1 MKNIHFSK
9 KERGIKAVKDLSN
22 KHNCKYKEIYNNNH
36 TPILLIDAK
45 TGDIDDANIAACS
58 YYGYSKEKLLKM
70 NISDI
75 NVLEEGE
82 IVEEMEKAKKE
93 ERRFFQ
99 FKHKLSNGEI
109 RNVEVYTGPIKL
121 GNKELL
127 FSIIHDSQER
137 IELENE
143 YKKNKAYFDNL
154 FHNFPEAIAIVD
166 RDYKVLEINNRFED
180 IFQYNNEDM
189 KGKDLTE
196 VLCHESLY
204 ETSHNFRE
212 SIRRGKLVKEEVKRR
227 RKDGK
232 LLDVLLLGFPLIV
245 EGETIGAYCIYS
257 DIGEAK
263 EKEKQIELL
272 TKYDALTGLFN
283 RDFFLSNLD
292 YEILKNKREQR
303 IDEKIAVIILC
314 INEFREIMEALGPLA
329 ADNILKEF
337 ALRLKEG
344 VGQEDIVARFGEDE
358 FAILISKIEDM
369 DKLNSLTRKIIEC
382 LSTPFYIEH
391 NEIEISTSVGISIY
405 PENSIES
412 IALVRKAEIAMN
424 KSKELNTNMPIKFQN
439 SLDKEVQEYF
449 WIKNSLTKA
458 LPNKELFLN
467 YQPIYDTSVNRLVG
481 VEALIRWEHKEM
493 GIIPPAKFIPIAEKT
508 GLIHPI
514 GDWVLLNACKQN
526 KKWQDLGY
534 EPIYISV
541 NISALQLEKPG
552 FIKIIERTLEESQ
565 LEPKYLQLEI
575 TETFFTHKYEYV
587 EDTIREL
594 NELGVKLAIDD
605 FGTGYSSLGQ
615 LCQFSI
621 NSIKIDRSLIS
632 GVHKKSNKNKVV
644 KAVISLAKS
653 LNIDL
658 IAEGVETQEELRF
671 LKENRCT
678 VAQGFLFS
686 KPVRAEKIEKSFQ
699 KAVGGLYR
707 KYKG

>member
-1 MKNIHFSK
+1 M
-9 KERGIKAVKDLSN
+9 KDLFN
-22 KHNCKYKEIYNNNH
+22 KHNCKYKEMFNNNH
-36 TPILLIDAK
+36 TPMLIIDAK
-45 TGDIDDANIAACS
+45 TGNIDDANLAACS
-58 YYGYSKEKLLKM
+58 YYGYIRDKLLKM
-70 NISDI
+70 NIADI
-75 NVLEEGE
+75 NVLKEEE
-82 IVEEMEKAKKE
+82 VEEEIEKAKKE
-93 ERRFFQ
+93 ERKFFQ

-137 IELENE
+137 VELESK

-154 FHNFPEAIAIVD
+154 FHNSPEAIAIVD
-166 RDYKVLEINNRFED
+166 RDYRVLEINNRFED
-180 IFQYNNEDM
+180 VFQYNLKDIRE
-189 KGKDLTE
+189 KDLTE
-196 VLCHESLY
+196 LLCDETLY
-204 ETSHNFRE
+204 EASHNFRE
-212 SIRRGKLVKEEVKRR
+212 SIRRGKFIKEEVKRR

-232 LLDVLLLGFPLIV
+232 LLDVLLLGFPLVI
-245 EGETIGAYCIYS
+245 EGETIGAYYIYS
-257 DIGEAK
+257 DIREAK
-263 EKEKQIELL
+263 EREKKIELL
-272 TKYDALTGLFN
+272 TKCDVLTGLFN

-292 YEILKNKREQR
+292 YEILKNKRENR
-303 IDEKIAVIILC
+303 LDEKIVVIILC
-314 INEFREIMEALGPLA
+314 INEFKEIMEALGHLA

-344 VGQEDIVARFGEDE
+344 VGPEDIVARFGEDE
-358 FAILISKIEDM
+358 FAILIPKIKDM
-369 DKLNSLTRKIIEC
+369 DKLNGLTGKIIEC
-382 LSTPFYIEH
+382 LNMPFYIDA
-391 NEIEISTSVGISIY
+391 NEIKITTSGGISIY
-405 PENSIES
+405 PDNSIET

-424 KSKELNTNMPIKFQN
+424 KSKELNSNMPIKFQN

-449 WIKNSLTKA
+449 WIKNSLTRA

-493 GIIPPAKFIPIAEKT
+493 GIIPPAKFIPIAERT

-552 FIKIIERTLEESQ
+552 FIKVIERTLEESQ

-575 TETFFTHKYEYV
+575 TETFFAHKYEYV
-587 EDTIREL
+587 EDTIGKL

-632 GVHKKSNKNKVV
+632 DVHKKSNKNKVV

-699 KAVGGLYR
+699 KTIRNLYK
-707 KYKG
+707 KYKD

>member
-1 MKNIHFSK
+1 M
-9 KERGIKAVKDLSN
+9 KDLFN
-22 KHNCKYKEIYNNNH
+22 KHNCKYKEMFNNNH
-36 TPILLIDAK
+36 TPMLIIDAK
-45 TGDIDDANIAACS
+45 TGNIDDANLAACS
-58 YYGYSKEKLLKM
+58 YYGYIRDKLLKM
-70 NISDI
+70 NIADI
-75 NVLEEGE
+75 NVLKEEE
-82 IVEEMEKAKKE
+82 VEEEIEKAKKE
-93 ERRFFQ
+93 ERKFFQ

-137 IELENE
+137 VELESK

-154 FHNFPEAIAIVD
+154 FHNSPEAIAIVD
-166 RDYKVLEINNRFED
+166 RDYRVLEINNRFED
-180 IFQYNNEDM
+180 VFQYNLKDIRE
-189 KGKDLTE
+189 KDLTE
-196 VLCHESLY
+196 LLCDETLY
-204 ETSHNFRE
+204 EASHNFRE
-212 SIRRGKLVKEEVKRR
+212 SIRRGKFIKEEVKRR

-232 LLDVLLLGFPLIV
+232 LLDVLLLGFPLVI

-257 DIGEAK
+257 DIREAK
-263 EKEKQIELL
+263 EREKKIELL
-272 TKYDALTGLFN
+272 TKCDVLTGLFN

-292 YEILKNKREQR
+292 YEILKNKRENR
-303 IDEKIAVIILC
+303 LDEKIVVIILC
-314 INEFREIMEALGPLA
+314 INEFKEIMEALGPLA

-344 VGQEDIVARFGEDE
+344 VGPEDIVARFGEDE
-358 FAILISKIEDM
+358 FAILIPKIKDM
-369 DKLNSLTRKIIEC
+369 DKLNGLTGEIIEC
-382 LSTPFYIEH
+382 LNMPFYIDA
-391 NEIEISTSVGISIY
+391 NEIKITTSGGISIY
-405 PENSIES
+405 PDNSIET

-424 KSKELNTNMPIKFQN
+424 KSKELNSNMPIKFQN

-449 WIKNSLTKA
+449 WIKNSLTRA

-493 GIIPPAKFIPIAEKT
+493 GIIPPAKFIPIAERT

-552 FIKIIERTLEESQ
+552 FIKVIERTLEESQ

-575 TETFFTHKYEYV
+575 TETFFAHKYEYV
-587 EDTIREL
+587 EDTIGEL

-632 GVHKKSNKNKVV
+632 DVHKKSNKNKVV

-699 KAVGGLYR
+699 KTIRNLYK
-707 KYKG
+707 KYKD